1 MFGAVSRFF
10 RMMDQRDA
18 PIMASDECTQ
28 PKVRLQLINEKARRH
43 TPRPSLS
50 GTNSPDTLPI
60 RH

>member
-1 MFGAVSRFF
+1 
-10 RMMDQRDA
+10 MMDQRDA

-50 GTNSPDTLPI
+50 GTKLSGHSPNPTLKYFVDKS
-60 RH
+60 R